1 MATPQVEQFNEI
13 LELLADELDIPPML
27 RQEAEDRYY
36 HLAAWIREDNQDR
49 FYTDSEV
56 YPQGSVRLGTIIRP
70 INPEDDYDIDL
81 VYCRMIA
88 KSSTTQKELM
98 ISTGEQLLRY
108 IAFLEQ
114 IREEVP
120 ALQER
125 TRCWRLQYKSKFHLD
140 VLPAIPD
147 DNAAENNVRDLDDA
161 ILITDKELRL
171 WQFSNPRGYANW
183 FNEQQT
189 ITLKERRRT
198 MAKAADV
205 DIEKI
210 PVSIVRTPLREAIKL
225 LKRHRDIHYQ
235 GDPDDK
241 PISIII
247 TTLAAIA
254 YTETYESN
262 LFETVMSISRKM
274 RDSIEVQN
282 GEYWIPNPVNP
293 KENFADK
300 WSKYPARAKNFYE
313 WLAQVEFDFCR
324 ILEKPGIPKIAE
336 SLTLSFG
343 AEVTE
348 KAISRYGN
356 SLYEQRKSG
365 NLHMTNSTGTLGI
378 TGTKQVQ
385 EHNFYGTRYKK

>member
-1 MATPQVEQFNEI
+1 MATPRAEQFNEI
-13 LELLADELDIPPML
+13 LELLAQELEIPTTL

-36 HLAAWIREDNQDR
+36 HLATWIREDNQDR

-56 YPQGSVRLGTIIRP
+56 YPQGSIRLGTIIRP
-70 INPEDDYDIDL
+70 INAEDDYDIDL

-98 ISTGEQLLRY
+98 INTGEQLQRY
-108 IAFLEQ
+108 INFLKQ
-114 IREEVP
+114 IGEELPV
-120 ALQER
+120 LQER

-147 DNAAENNVRDLDDA
+147 ENAAENNVRDLDDA
-161 ILITDKELRL
+161 ILITDKELRS
-171 WQFSNPRGYANW
+171 WRFSNPRGYANW
-183 FNEQQT
+183 FNEQQ
-189 ITLKERRRT
+189 IMTLNERRRT
-198 MAKAADV
+198 MAKAANV

-210 PVSIVRTPLREAIKL
+210 PVSTVRTPLREAIKL
-225 LKRHRDIHYQ
+225 LKRHRDINYQ

-247 TTLAAIA
+247 TTLAAIV
-254 YTETYESN
+254 YTEGDKSN
-262 LFETVMSISRKM
+262 LYETIMSISSKM
-274 RDSIEVQN
+274 RDSIRIVD

-300 WSKYPARAKNFYE
+300 WSKYPTRAKNFYE
-313 WLAQVEFDFCR
+313 WLAQVESDLCK
-324 ILEKPGIPKIAE
+324 ILVKQGINRIAE
-336 SLTLSFG
+336 SLILSFG
-343 AEVTE
+343 AEVTD
-348 KAISRYGN
+348 KAISRYGD

-365 NLHMTNSTGTLGI
+365 NLYMTNSTGALGI

-385 EHNFYGTRYKK
+385 EHNFYGTTYKK